1 MNNPLFGDGGLLRV
15 RSLLAFAL
23 VGSTVYA
30 LLTQGLEVAAPLFIL
45 TTVVVKDYFEVRE
58 GS

>member
-1 MNNPLFGDGGLLRV
+1 MSAPLWMPEGSV
-15 RSLLAFAL
+15 RATLAYIL

-30 LLTQGLEVAAPLFIL
+30 LLTQGLDVSAPLFIL
-45 TTVVVKDYFEVRE
+45 TTVVVKDYFEVRK

>member
-45 TTVVVKDYFEVRE
+45 TTVVGKDYFEVRE